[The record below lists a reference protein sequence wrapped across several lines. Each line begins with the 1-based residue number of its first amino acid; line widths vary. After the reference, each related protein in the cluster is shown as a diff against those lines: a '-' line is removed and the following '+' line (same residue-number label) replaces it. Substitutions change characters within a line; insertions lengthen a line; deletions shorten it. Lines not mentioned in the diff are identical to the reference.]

1 MEIQTITVAVIVIL
15 VMFLILRPRR
25 KRIANF
31 YGEAVLISGASS
43 GLGREIAL
51 NLSER
56 GFVVFAGYRKNE
68 DREALLAANEARKPQ
83 GKLIPVQLDVTKEED
98 ISAVFK
104 TVSEYVGS
112 KGLLGLINNAGV
124 FHDPAQPSE
133 HIPLEEWRRVFEVN
147 LFGVVRMSQVFL
159 PLLLANQHKGR
170 LCNMSSPAGAVHLP
184 FFGPY
189 CATKAAL
196 ESTTNVFRLEL
207 LKNNVHVVTFS
218 PAALESPMV
227 KQLMG
232 ATDETSIEHIKQKY
246 PKYAGMAGVF
256 QKFAKATHGKPG
268 DPQLASKAA
277 FDALTLSPPHARYEY
292 GDQPPLI
299 AKIMPAHWRDFIM
312 AKVFKLET

>member
-218 PAALESPMV
+218 PAALEVSKLFPRSYLSRSRLWSSSLWVRRMRRRSNTSN
-227 KQLMG
+227 KNTRNTRAWQASFKSLPKRRTANREIHNLLRRPLLM
-232 ATDETSIEHIKQKY
+232 
-246 PKYAGMAGVF
+246 
-256 QKFAKATHGKPG
+256 
-268 DPQLASKAA
+268 L
-277 FDALTLSPPHARYEY
+277 
-292 GDQPPLI
+292 
-299 AKIMPAHWRDFIM
+299 
-312 AKVFKLET
+312 